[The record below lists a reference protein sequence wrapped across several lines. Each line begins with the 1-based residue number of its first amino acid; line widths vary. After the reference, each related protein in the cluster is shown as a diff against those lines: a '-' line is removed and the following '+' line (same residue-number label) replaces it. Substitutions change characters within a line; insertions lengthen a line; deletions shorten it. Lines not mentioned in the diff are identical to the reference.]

1 MENVTREFENAV
13 DGYIVMYDDAADEY
27 NVLNVEDDFFCELNT
42 QEYAD
47 VVEFF
52 NFIQNFKEVMYYEK
66 NR

>member
-1 MENVTREFENAV
+1 MENVTREFDNAV
-13 DGYIVMYDDAADEY
+13 DGYVVMYDDAADEY

-52 NFIQNFKEVMYYEK
+52 NFI
-66 NR
+66 

>member
-27 NVLNVEDDFFCELNT
+27 NILNVKDDFFCELNT

-52 NFIQNFKEVMYYEK
+52 NWI
-66 NR
+66 